1 MVISPL
7 FSLFSTPEP
16 IFIGEGKAGLTPRF
30 QHPSHKIRPRLLRQ
44 PSSDKYSSHSS
55 NTLSSNGTA
64 HSIYSNRTTGNGS
77 QRVLSPNGTRFRSDT
92 YNSPESPVPS
102 TPSIPALLSSPS
114 SPSRS
119 RSPRD
124 DVRTY
129 REMRKRSTPLDE
141 PTPEEPSLDR
151 VPDLGGLHEQELNQA
166 EIIVSPPTPSSFV
179 FSHPVPGPSEAQLG
193 DISTPGKP
201 AARFVK
207 CHSKRHSLSSACGR
221 KSSLVG
227 HPIIPSGN
235 ADELGRQVNGGQAND
250 RQTHLLPHLHH
261 LQ

>member
-44 PSSDKYSSHSS
+44 PSSDKSSSHSS
-55 NTLSSNGTA
+55 NTLSSNGTT

-77 QRVLSPNGTRFRSDT
+77 QRVLSLNGTRFRSDT

-102 TPSIPALLSSPS
+102 PPSTPALLS

-124 DVRTY
+124 GLRTY
-129 REMRKRSTPLDE
+129 RGMRKRSTLLDE
-141 PTPEEPSLDR
+141 PTPEELSLDR
-151 VPDLGGLHEQELNQA
+151 APDLGGLHEQELNRA
-166 EIIVSPPTPSSFV
+166 EITVSPPTPSSSI

-193 DISTPGKP
+193 DVSTSDKP
-201 AARFVK
+201 APRFVK
-207 CHSKRHSLSSACGR
+207 CQSKRHSLSSACSR
-221 KSSLVG
+221 KSSRIG

-250 RQTHLLPHLHH
+250 RQTHLLLHPHHP
-261 LQ
+261 Q